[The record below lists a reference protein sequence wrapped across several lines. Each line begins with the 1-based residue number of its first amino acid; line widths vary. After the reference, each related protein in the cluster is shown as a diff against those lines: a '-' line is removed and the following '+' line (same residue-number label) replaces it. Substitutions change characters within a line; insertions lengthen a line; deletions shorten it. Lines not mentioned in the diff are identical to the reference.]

1 MIKGGCL
8 WHWCN
13 ALTFHT
19 NNKFINLHLFYEF
32 LPIFTAKQIQGTLLL
47 KELGKGCLIHFVNVT
62 LICMSLFTKELNF
75 NKELISRGPIKPTS
89 HQTNISPKHFF
100 SNNINELWK
109 TVRQTAVLS
118 TLPYNIGDFRFWTVS
133 HRLHIRVWN
142 LLDNHQFASLPFYIL
157 ILVDSTF
164 WQY

>member
-19 NNKFINLHLFYEF
+19 NNTFINLHVFNEF
-32 LPIFTAKQIQGTLLL
+32 LPIFTAKQIQGTPLL
-47 KELGKGCLIHFVNVT
+47 KELCKGCLIHFVNVT

-75 NKELISRGPIKPTS
+75 NKEIISRGPIKPTS

-100 SNNINELWK
+100 
-109 TVRQTAVLS
+109 QTTSMNFEKLLGKQQCCQLS
-118 TLPYNIGDFRFWTVS
+118 RIIWETSDFGLYLTIS
-133 HRLHIRVWN
+133 RLEYEISW
-142 LLDNHQFASLPFYIL
+142 I
-157 ILVDSTF
+157 T
-164 WQY
+164 